1 MITTDSESLNKRRR
15 TDTEL
20 PNYTGYGYNR
30 ESQRDSYDDIDYELP
45 RVGYES
51 TYTTNYEP
59 TRNYELRA
67 TTPPGYMSKTRPKSV
82 GIDALPTELIQ
93 EGKRKRKPKHYY

>member
-1 MITTDSESLNKRRR
+1 MIIVDSKSLNKRRR
-15 TDTEL
+15 ADTEL

-45 RVGYES
+45 RAGYELI
-51 TYTTNYEP
+51 YTANYEL
-59 TRNYELRA
+59 TQNYELRVIIS
-67 TTPPGYMSKTRPKSV
+67 PGYISKIRPKSV
-82 GIDALPTELIQ
+82 GIDALPAELIQ